1 MQIVVFLFFWRLAR
15 PRRPRGWGIVF
26 DASNRRP
33 VGNAVV
39 RLFEPKYNKL
49 VETTLTDTL
58 GRYSFLVGPNEYFVR
73 TDKEGYDQHIIRP
86 IDFRQKTEPDAIAI
100 DVPLSPTKPV

>member
-1 MQIVVFLFFWRLAR
+1 M
-15 PRRPRGWGIVF
+15 
-26 DASNRRP
+26 
-33 VGNAVV
+33 GNAVV

-73 TDKEGYDQHIIRP
+73 TDKDGYDQHIVRP
-86 IDFRQKTEPDAIAI
+86 IDYRQKTEPEAIAI